1 MKIAIM
7 GTGGIGGYYGGLLSQ
22 CGEDVTFIA
31 RGQHLQAIR
40 EKGLQ
45 IKSAFG
51 NFVFSPVKA
60 TNKPSEAG
68 PVDLIIVATKTYS
81 TDDAAQAIKPMVG
94 PDTVVMS
101 LQNGVEAAS
110 RIGAV
115 VGMEH
120 MIGSATWISAAIEAP
135 GIIGQYSQFRRIA
148 LGELSGEKTPRIR
161 KIHDALSK
169 SGATVELVEDINKV
183 LWTKYVFISSVSAIG
198 CLTRA
203 AFGEY
208 RHVPETRAML
218 AAAMAEVKEVA
229 GASGVALDAD
239 IIAKTLSFIDSGD
252 PGIKTSMQRDMEAG
266 KVSQLESMIGYV
278 VLLGDKLKIQTPVM
292 SFAYAMLKPGQ
303 IKALAMTQQGSPR

>member
-1 MKIAIM
+1 MRIAIM
-7 GTGGIGGYYGGLLSQ
+7 GTGGIGGYYGGLLAQSGQ
-22 CGEDVTFIA
+22 DVTFVA

-45 IKSAFG
+45 IKS
-51 NFVFSPVKA
+51 VFDNLTVSPVQA
-60 TNKPSEAG
+60 TDKPSTVG

-94 PDTVVMS
+94 LDTVVMS
-101 LQNGVEAAS
+101 LQNGVEAAG
-110 RIGAV
+110 RIGAI

-120 MIGSATWISAAIEAP
+120 MIGSTTWISAALEAP

-148 LGELSGEKTPRIR
+148 LGELSGVKTPRIG
-161 KIHDALSK
+161 KIHDVLSK
-169 SGATVELVEDINKV
+169 TGATVELVEDINKI

-208 RHVPETRAML
+208 RHVPEARTVL
-218 AAAMAEVKEVA
+218 TAAMTEVKAVA
-229 GASGVALDAD
+229 EASGYELDAD
-239 IIAKTLSFIDSGD
+239 IIAKTLSFIDVSD
-252 PGIKTSMQRDMEAG
+252 PGIKTSMQRDMESG
-266 KVSQLESMIGYV
+266 KVSELESMIGYV

-292 SFAYAMLKPGQ
+292 RFAYAMLKPGQ
-303 IKALAMTQQGSPR
+303 IKALANTRQG